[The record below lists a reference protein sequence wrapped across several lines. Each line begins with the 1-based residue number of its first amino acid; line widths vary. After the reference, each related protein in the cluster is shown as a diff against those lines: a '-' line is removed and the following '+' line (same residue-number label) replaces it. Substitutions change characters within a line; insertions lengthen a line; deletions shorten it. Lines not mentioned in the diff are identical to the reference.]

1 MGLQPGEKILKV
13 LPVNDG
19 ENIGVLSQQGS
30 MLLFKSDDIRPMGKA
45 AGGVKAIELQE
56 GDQVANMFLH
66 NGEPFILI
74 Y

>member
-30 MLLFKSDDIRPMGKA
+30 MLLFKSDDIRPMGKT
-45 AGGVKAIELQE
+45 AG
-56 GDQVANMFLH
+56 
-66 NGEPFILI
+66 
-74 Y
+74 